1 MNRPIYRACIVSEF
15 DAFLA
20 PRAIA
25 IVGASSNP
33 AKIGAAPL
41 RYLMDLGYSGALYP
55 VNPGAQEVAGLPAHS
70 SLRAIGAPVDLAIF
84 AIPAAQVD
92 ATLDD
97 AIAAGFRNIV
107 MFSAGFAE
115 LGEAGEAAQ
124 NALLRK
130 ARAAGIRILG
140 PNCLGFMNLAQ
151 NVYATFS
158 PVLQGGVVERG
169 HIGMVCQSGA
179 FGAYAFAMARERG
192 VGLSCWITTGNES
205 DISVADA
212 IAWMADDAAT
222 RVIMVYMEGCS
233 NGSALRS
240 ALAKAHRAGKPV
252 VAVKVGRT
260 GLGARTA
267 ATHTAALAGEDAV
280 FEALFRQYGVW
291 RVYTIEQF
299 FDVAYCLAVAGIP
312 VNGRVGLLTV
322 SGGVGVMMA
331 DDAADA
337 GLDVAPLP
345 EAAQQRIREHIPF
358 AATHNPVDLTGQVT
372 ADPSLIDQA
381 ARIMFET
388 GDYGSL
394 LIFLSAYGMSAEVQE
409 RMRALT
415 AQLRKDYPDRLVIL
429 STLAGSE
436 HRKALAR
443 TGTPCFSDPARAI
456 QVMAALSFFQR
467 NAALRIPEAK
477 PVNETGA
484 VLAARRYDEAEAAE
498 VLRGYG
504 LPLPAHRV
512 ASNHEEAVAAAEA
525 LGYPVVMK
533 MLSRDI
539 THKSDVGGVR
549 LGLRNPEQVREAFG
563 GMMTALAKAGLAD
576 QVRGVLLAPMC
587 AGGVEMIVGVRRDPQ
602 FGMVVV
608 LGMGGVHVEILED
621 VSLRL
626 APVSLDDAHQMIRE
640 LRSAPLLGAFRG
652 RVPSDADAL
661 AQSIVTLSNFAMDNA
676 QYLES
681 VEINPLM
688 VREQGQGVVALDTV
702 LITREPQTHAD
713 DDELRRQVLQTLPL
727 FEMARMRA
735 ANTARRHPEA
745 GFAGD
750 SPESRLRWVNQFTHT
765 RRLRSPEDREV
776 VTPNNDTLFTNA
788 WLDLSDGPVLIS
800 VPDMGERYWVL
811 GFLDAWTNPWAYAGR
826 RTTGNRAQQLFV
838 HGPDWS
844 GEAPAGAHVIAS
856 PSRDVWVIGRILV
869 DPEPHDLA
877 AVHELQ
883 QAFSIRRLDGSPAL
897 SRVDTLVTL
906 NVTDTPDAEEYL
918 RVLEAM
924 LERNPPETPL
934 GAWPPSSMEALQT
947 VLAQTYT
954 ELREASAQA
963 ELGGGWTTALKVT
976 HHYGTDFLTRARV
989 ARNWIGTLGVEEAM
1003 YIMAE
1008 VDADREPLDG
1018 RHSYVLHFTPETL
1031 PKVGAFWSI
1040 TLYGRSDCMLVAN
1053 PINRHSIG
1061 DRTRGLVDEPDGGLR
1076 IVLQSSDPGEGHNW
1090 LPTPEEDGFYL
1101 VLRLYQPAAEHLEG
1115 RFTYPPVLRQAP
1127 VTPVVVADRLQAL

>member
-1 MNRPIYRACIVSEF
+1 MSEL

-20 PRAIA
+20 PRSIA

-41 RYLMDLGYSGALYP
+41 RYLMDLGYEGALYP
-55 VNPGAQEVAGLPAHS
+55 VNPGAEEVAGLRAYP
-70 SLRAIGAPVDLAIF
+70 SLRAIEAPVDLAIF
-84 AIPAAQVD
+84 AIPAALVD
-92 ATLDD
+92 ATLED
-97 AIAAGFRNIV
+97 AIAAGVRNIV

-115 LGEAGEAAQ
+115 LGETGEAAQ

-130 ARAAGIRILG
+130 ARAAGVRILG

-158 PVLQGGVVERG
+158 PVLKDGVVESG

-212 IAWMADDAAT
+212 IAWMADDTAT

-233 NGSALRS
+233 NGAALRR

-280 FEALFRQYGVW
+280 YDALFRQYGVW
-291 RVYTIEQF
+291 RVYSIEQF

-312 VNGRVGLLTV
+312 VNGKVGLLTV

-337 GLDVAPLP
+337 GLDVTPMP
-345 EAAQQRIREHIPF
+345 PQAQQLIREHVPF

-372 ADPSLIDQA
+372 ADPSLLESA
-381 ARIMFET
+381 ARIMFDS

-394 LIFLSAYGMSAEVQE
+394 LIFLSAYGMNPEVRQ
-409 RMRALT
+409 RLRTLC

-429 STLAGSE
+429 STLSDPE
-436 HRKALAR
+436 QRRALACS
-443 TGTPCFSDPARAI
+443 GTPCFSDPARAI

-467 NAALRIPEAK
+467 AAALDVPERAGGS
-477 PVNETGA
+477 EEGA
-484 VLAARRYDEAEAAE
+484 DIGARRYDEAEAAE
-498 VLRGYG
+498 ILRGYG
-504 LPLPAHRV
+504 LPLPPHRV
-512 ASNHEEAVAAAEA
+512 ASNDEEAVTAAEA

-533 MLSRDI
+533 ILSRQI
-539 THKSDVGGVR
+539 THKSDVAGVR
-549 LGLRNPEQVREAFG
+549 LGLRNAQQVREAFE
-563 GMMTALAKAGLAD
+563 GMMRDLATAGLAD
-576 QVRGVLLAPMC
+576 QVHGVMLAPMC
-587 AGGVEMIVGVRRDPQ
+587 PDGIEMIIGVRRDPQ

-608 LGMGGVHVEILED
+608 LGMGGIHVEVLED

-640 LRSAPLLGAFRG
+640 LRSAALLGAFRG
-652 RVPSDADAL
+652 RAPADTDAL
-661 AQSIVTLSNFAMDNA
+661 AQSIVALSNFAITNA
-676 QYLES
+676 RHLES

-688 VREQGQGVVALDTV
+688 VRGQGQGVVALDTV
-702 LITREPQTHAD
+702 LITREPQAD
-713 DDELRRQVLQTLPL
+713 CDTTELRRQVLQTLPL

-750 SPESRLRWVNQFTHT
+750 TPSSRLRWVNQFTHT
-765 RRLRSPEDREV
+765 RRLRSPQDKEV

-788 WLDLSDGPVLIS
+788 WLDLSDGPLLIN
-800 VPDMGERYWVL
+800 VPDMGQRYWVL

-826 RTTGNRAQQLFV
+826 RTTGNAAQQLFI

-844 GEAPAGAHVIAS
+844 GEPPAGAHVIAS

-869 DPEPHDLA
+869 DPEADDLA
-877 AVHELQ
+877 AVHALQ
-883 QAFSIRRLDGSPAL
+883 QEFSIRRPDGSPAL
-897 SRVDTLVTL
+897 ARVDTLVTP
-906 NVTDTPDAEEYL
+906 NAKGTPDAHEYL
-918 RVLEAM
+918 RVLEIM

-934 GAWPPSSMEALQT
+934 GPWPPCVDALQK
-947 VLAQTYT
+947 VLHETYT
-954 ELREASAQA
+954 ELREASVQA
-963 ELGGGWTTALKVT
+963 ELGGGWTTALKVS
-976 HHYGTDFLTRARV
+976 HHYGTDFLTRARI

-1008 VDADREPLDG
+1008 VDADNLPLDG
-1018 RHSYVLHFTPETL
+1018 RQSYVLHFTPESL
-1031 PKVGAFWSI
+1031 PKVGSFWSL

-1053 PINRHSIG
+1053 PIDRHSIG
-1061 DRTRGLVDEPDGGLR
+1061 DRTRGLVYEPDGGLR
-1076 IVLQSSDPGEGHNW
+1076 IVLQASDPGVGHNW
-1090 LPTPEEDGFYL
+1090 LPTPENDGFYL

-1115 RFTYPPVLRQAP
+1115 RFSYPPVRRQPSAMNAAAAAVPLPAP
-1127 VTPVVVADRLQAL
+1127 